1 MRRLL
6 LILVAAASCLCP
18 AAASAQP
25 AAGDSV
31 TGTLI
36 DQFVTGV
43 SVFPPLDVHSGPAG
57 ENPTGTGAWHIGGGL
72 GPTWNVDVTCLAVDG
87 KTAVF
92 GFSGTLF
99 QPGSRPV
106 AGLARATDGGGPGS
120 GLDSFEWAQV
130 TGPDGGPAI
139 PGPTD
144 CSSYPAGFQP
154 QGPTAFN
161 RTAGD
166 IVIIDTPAVPTSKDQ
181 CKNGGW
187 RNFGSAFK
195 NEGAC
200 VSFVATGGKKPPAG
214 DGGAP

>member
-6 LILVAAASCLCP
+6 LIVVTAASCLFP
-18 AAASAQP
+18 AASSAQAP
-25 AAGDSV
+25 AGDSV
-31 TGTLI
+31 TGELF
-36 DQFVTGV
+36 DQFETGV
-43 SVFPPLDVHSGPAG
+43 SVFPPLDVRSGPAG
-57 ENPTGTGAWHIGGGL
+57 ENPTGTAAWHVGGGL
-72 GPTWNVDVTCLAVDG
+72 GPTWNVDATCLAVDG

-99 QPGSRPV
+99 EIGPRLPV
-106 AGLARATDGGGPGS
+106 AGLARVTDGGGPAS

-130 TGPDGGPAI
+130 TGTEGGPPI

-166 IVIIDTPAVPTSKDQ
+166 IVITDTPAAPTSKDQ

-187 RNFGSAFK
+187 RTFPGFK
-195 NEGAC
+195 NEGDC

-214 DGGAP
+214 